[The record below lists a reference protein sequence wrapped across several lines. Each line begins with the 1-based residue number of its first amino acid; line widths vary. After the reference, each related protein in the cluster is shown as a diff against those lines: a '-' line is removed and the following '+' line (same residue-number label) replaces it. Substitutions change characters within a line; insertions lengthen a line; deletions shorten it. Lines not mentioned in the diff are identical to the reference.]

1 MLIYAYRQSDMCYT
15 GTVEVPDGTT
25 AIPPFHDFTAPP
37 EQDGYHAVMTWQG
50 WILVEGPTPPDPQP
64 EIDLQNWRNSTACTP
79 FQGRMALVNA
89 SLMTQVEAIIA
100 DAATPQETKI
110 AWEYALEWRRMSPM
124 IVTLGAT
131 LNLTD
136 SQIDDLFKDAQT
148 IVA

>member
-1 MLIYAYRQSDMCYT
+1 MLIYAFRSSDMCYT
-15 GTVEVPDGTT
+15 GPVEVPDGTT
-25 AIPPFHDFTAPP
+25 AIPPYHTFQAPP
-37 EQDGYHAVMTWQG
+37 EMEGFHAVMSGG
-50 WILVEGPTPPDPQP
+50 WILVEGPVPPDPQP

-79 FQGRMALVNA
+79 FQGRMALFNA
-89 SLMTQVEAIIA
+89 NLMTQVEAIIA

-110 AWEYALEWRRMSPM
+110 AWEYAIEWRRMSPM

-136 SQIDDLFKDAQT
+136 SQIDDLFKDAQS